1 MQPCVSVPH
10 RDHPTVVNPVSLEI
24 FQDLF
29 KSLSLGQSPRHCL
42 TTRLPILTLLAALC
56 EFGTG
61 GLPDGGKNLIGKDIK
76 ILALAIPTRHLN
88 DPARFLVSSAG
99 NAEDASWV
107 IARTIRTK
115 VSKQIDQCP
124 DCRLPAG

>member
-1 MQPCVSVPH
+1 M
-10 RDHPTVVNPVSLEI
+10 VNPVSLKI
-24 FQDLF
+24 FAYLF
-29 KSLSLGQSPRHCL
+29 KTLSLRQTSGHC
-42 TTRLPILTLLAALC
+42 RGARCPFLTLLAALC
-56 EFGTG
+56 EFGTSG
-61 GLPDGGKNLIGKDIK
+61 PPDGGKNLIGKDIE

-99 NAEDASWV
+99 NAKDASWV

-115 VSKQIDQCP
+115 GSKQIHQCP